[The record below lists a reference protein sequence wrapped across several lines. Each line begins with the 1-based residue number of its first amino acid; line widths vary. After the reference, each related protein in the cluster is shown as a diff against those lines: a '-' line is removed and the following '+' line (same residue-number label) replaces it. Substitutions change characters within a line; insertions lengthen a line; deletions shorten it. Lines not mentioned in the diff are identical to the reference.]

1 MPSWVR
7 GLELTELLLTL
18 GKNQHEES
26 VEDDR
31 ILPWKVSETF
41 DKGLFEG
48 VAPDVVDDEVGG
60 GVDDEAEVV
69 HTGQAELPGCWT

>member
-1 MPSWVR
+1 M
-7 GLELTELLLTL
+7 
-18 GKNQHEES
+18 
-26 VEDDR
+26 
-31 ILPWKVSETF
+31 SETF

-48 VAPDVVDDEVGG
+48 VAPYVVDDEVGG

>member
-1 MPSWVR
+1 M
-7 GLELTELLLTL
+7 
-18 GKNQHEES
+18 
-26 VEDDR
+26 
-31 ILPWKVSETF
+31 SETF

-60 GVDDEAEVV
+60 GIDDEAEVV